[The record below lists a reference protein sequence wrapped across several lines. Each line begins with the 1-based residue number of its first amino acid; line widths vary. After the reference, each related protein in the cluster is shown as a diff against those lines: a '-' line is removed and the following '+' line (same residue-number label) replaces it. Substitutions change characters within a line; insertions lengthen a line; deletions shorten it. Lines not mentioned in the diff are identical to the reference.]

1 MTLSE
6 LLNSDVDTVGLWLR
20 GGLAWWVGELAG
32 MLPPAARGLFERR
45 PSLTA
50 EPLGDGGYRLTRH
63 GRTVMQGPGAARRP
77 RRVTLRLPRDAV
89 LTRETVAP
97 PIPERD
103 LRRMLELDIDRLT
116 PFRADQVFVA
126 VAPGPAGSRTAWV
139 AAVPRELAVQAVD
152 LARAAGLE
160 PRALGVEGATPAEE
174 ALDFLPRMREAKA
187 VTGPRFSPA
196 LIWGVVAIL
205 ALANLG
211 VAVGRD
217 MLQLHRLQQQIDA
230 QQPQVD
236 DAQALRRK
244 VLDETRRRSGILTR
258 RAAGEP
264 LRMLDAVTAAM
275 PSGAWVDRLAWDG
288 KTVRIAGYRQE
299 QIDVAQALRASPAF
313 RNVRNAGADVLS
325 RQTAGHPFDLTAD
338 LARPGGR

>member
-1 MTLSE
+1 MTLSD
-6 LLNSDVDTVGLWLR
+6 LLNTDLATVRQWIR
-20 GGLAWWVGELAG
+20 AGLAWWGGELAG
-32 MLPPAARGLFERR
+32 LLPPQARAAFEMR

-50 EPLGDGGYRLTRH
+50 EPLAEGGYRLTRH
-63 GRTVMQGPGAARRP
+63 GRTVMQSPGGARRP
-77 RRVTLRLPRDAV
+77 RRVTLCLPRDAV
-89 LTRETVAP
+89 LVRETVAP
-97 PIPERD
+97 PVPERD

-126 VAPGPAGSRTAWV
+126 VVPGAAGSRTACV
-139 AAVPRELAVQAVD
+139 AAIPRELALLAVWE
-152 LARAAGLE
+152 ARAAGLE
-160 PRALGVEGATPAEE
+160 PRALGVAGGALAEE

-187 VTGPRFSPA
+187 IPGPRFGPA
-196 LIWGVVAIL
+196 LIWGVVGVL

-217 MLQLHRLQQQIDA
+217 MLRQRGLQQQMDA
-230 QQPQVD
+230 QQAQVD

-244 VLDETRRRSGILTR
+244 VLDENRRRSDILTR

-275 PSGAWVDRLAWDG
+275 PTGAWVDRLAWDG

-299 QIDVAQALRASPAF
+299 QIDVAQALRAARPF
-313 RNVRNAGADVLS
+313 RNVRNSGVDVLT

-338 LARPGGR
+338 VAKPGGG